1 MRRFA
6 PSVLAMPASVYSAL
20 ADRLAAHPGETYPL
34 HIGDTWMEPA
44 VGCRMEDLR
53 VADLP
58 GMHRYAPVEG
68 LATLRDALAARASA
82 RMGAPLARPNVLVTA
97 GATAGLAAAVGA
109 IVHPGDEVLILAP
122 HWPLIAGIV
131 RSFHGVPVP
140 VPWIGVVHTPADA
153 AAALA
158 ARCTERT
165 VAVYLSTPNN
175 PTGRVLPA
183 DQVAAIVAFA
193 RERDLWVLADEA
205 YEDFRYGAEAQPYAY
220 PLAPERTVAAFTFSK
235 ALGMAG
241 NRIGYLV
248 GPPELITHA
257 CKVGTH
263 TAYSTS
269 TAAQHAVLRALTARA
284 EAAVATSGGPGQ
296 AWIDHAVAQYAA
308 LGRDAAAVLGVPE
321 PQGSTFLFLDVADQL
336 DADGLPG
343 FLERCVRAGL
353 LVAPGPAFGPYPTH
367 VRVCFT
373 CAPPDRVR
381 RGVRVLARLLGR
393 SA

>member
-44 VGCRMEDLR
+44 LGCRMEDLR

-68 LATLRDALAARASA
+68 LPALRDALAARASA
-82 RMGAPLARPNVLVTA
+82 RMGAPVARANVLVTA

-109 IVHPGDEVLILAP
+109 VVHPGDEVLILAP

-131 RSFHGVPVP
+131 RSFHGVPVAL
-140 VPWIGVVHTPADA
+140 PWIGVVHGPADA

-158 ARCTERT
+158 ARCTDRT

-183 DQVAAIVAFA
+183 DQIAAIVAFA

-205 YEDFRYGAEAQPYAY
+205 YEDFRYTEGAQPYAY

-269 TAAQHAVLRALTARA
+269 TAAQHAVGRAIA
-284 EAAVATSGGPGQ
+284 GPGQ
-296 AWIDHAVAQYAA
+296 AWIDDAVAQYAS

-321 PQGSTFLFLDVADQL
+321 PEGSTFLFLDVADQL
-336 DADGLPG
+336 DGAGLPG
-343 FLERCVRAGL
+343 FLERCVQAGL

-381 RGVRVLARLLGR
+381 RGVRVLAGLLGR
-393 SA
+393 PA